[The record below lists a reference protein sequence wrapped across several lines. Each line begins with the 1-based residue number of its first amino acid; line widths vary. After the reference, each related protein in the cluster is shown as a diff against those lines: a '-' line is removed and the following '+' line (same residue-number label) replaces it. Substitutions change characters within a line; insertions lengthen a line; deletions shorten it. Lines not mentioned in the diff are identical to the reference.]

1 MGAFQAGAW
10 LKVADASV
18 GAALKSAAGGGVG
31 GAGPEGP
38 GVIIG
43 MTIGVR
49 FLEGRT
55 HVRSR
60 STVATILTR

>member
-18 GAALKSAAGGGVG
+18 GAAQKSVAGGGVG

-43 MTIGVR
+43 MTTGVLGFR
-49 FLEGRT
+49 GSDPPRVPQT
-55 HVRSR
+55 Y
-60 STVATILTR
+60 TIQ

>member
-10 LKVADASV
+10 AKVTDASV
-18 GAALKSAAGGGVG
+18 GVAQESAAGGGVG

-43 MTIGVR
+43 MTIGV
-49 FLEGRT
+49 
-55 HVRSR
+55 
-60 STVATILTR
+60 

>member
-1 MGAFQAGAW
+1 MPCISGCWPQLNDGSMGAFQAGAW

-18 GAALKSAAGGGVG
+18 GAAQKSAAGGGVG

-43 MTIGVR
+43 MTTG
-49 FLEGRT
+49 F
-55 HVRSR
+55 
-60 STVATILTR
+60 